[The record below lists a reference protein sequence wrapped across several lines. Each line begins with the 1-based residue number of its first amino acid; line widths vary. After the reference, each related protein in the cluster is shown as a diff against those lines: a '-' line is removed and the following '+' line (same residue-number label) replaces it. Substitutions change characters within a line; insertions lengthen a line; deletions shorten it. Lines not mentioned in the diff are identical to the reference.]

1 MSPTEQPT
9 TAYDDEIDL
18 RDLALMLVEG
28 WYWIVGAVVVAV
40 AAAFAYLAI
49 TTPTYETQFR
59 AVPASSANFSGF
71 NIQFMDETIADFEG
85 VLGNLQASSRQGFK
99 VEPQDVYRSLGNR
112 LSSFQ
117 NFETFVESNRDLFQL
132 GEGADLGRVFN
143 GRLSVSG
150 LAAERDGSMTLNIQ
164 YRYPQGEQG
173 AEILNAYVQQTADSV
188 WNTLRNRFDSYNS
201 AQIANLETRLE
212 LQKGSLQAERE
223 EQLFLLDQ
231 AITVARR
238 LEIEKPTTPQQFGRQ
253 PSGTEVIYAN
263 ISGDGS
269 LPLYFMG
276 YQALEADRDVLR
288 DAIDQGLSNEEI
300 RRTEQQ
306 LEQRLRV
313 AQLLENRQLRG
324 VDVGIASNHTERVV
338 DVVEYAFPPAGP
350 SEPRRALILA
360 LSLVLGGMLGVMLV
374 FLSRFAVSLRS
385 YRKAKG

>member
-1 MSPTEQPT
+1 MVLLGVSWCPSRRLLQGWSHARTQLPGGSVPERPAPAGQDNTPERRAQEHSGRSPTEQPT

-223 EQLFLLDQ
+223 EQLFL
-231 AITVARR
+231 
-238 LEIEKPTTPQQFGRQ
+238 
-253 PSGTEVIYAN
+253 
-263 ISGDGS
+263 
-269 LPLYFMG
+269 
-276 YQALEADRDVLR
+276 
-288 DAIDQGLSNEEI
+288 
-300 RRTEQQ
+300 
-306 LEQRLRV
+306 
-313 AQLLENRQLRG
+313 
-324 VDVGIASNHTERVV
+324 
-338 DVVEYAFPPAGP
+338 
-350 SEPRRALILA
+350 
-360 LSLVLGGMLGVMLV
+360 
-374 FLSRFAVSLRS
+374 
-385 YRKAKG
+385 